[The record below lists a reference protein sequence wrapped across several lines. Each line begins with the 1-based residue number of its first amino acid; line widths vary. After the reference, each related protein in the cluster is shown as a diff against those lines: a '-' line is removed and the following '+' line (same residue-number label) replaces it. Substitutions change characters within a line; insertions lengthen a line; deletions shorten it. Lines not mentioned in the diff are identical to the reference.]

1 VQTLPG
7 RLAFTISGA
16 DPTANGLW
24 AVDGD
29 SSTMT
34 RLNSLPSNP
43 AADTVWVPDSSGLLF
58 IISGSGNPQAARNI
72 LYIAANGSQHFSLTG
87 WLGNRIADFHW
98 VNP

>member
-1 VQTLPG
+1 VQSIPG
-7 RLAFTISGA
+7 RLTFTISGA

-29 SSTMT
+29 GSTMT

-43 AADTVWVPDSSGLLF
+43 AADAVWVPDNSGLLF
-58 IISGSGNPQAARNI
+58 IISGSPQAAGNV
-72 LYIAANGSQHFSLTG
+72 LYVAANGSQPFSLIN
-87 WLGNRIADFHW
+87 WLGPRIADFHW